1 MTTAII
7 VGAGHRALIYA
18 SLADLIPEEFK
29 IVGVA
34 DLDPLRCRKVMEKYG
49 FSEDMCFSSSEELMK
64 RGKLAD
70 VIINGTMDS
79 DHVPTTIPMLE
90 NGYDVLLEKPFAV
103 SKEEVELLADAV
115 RRTGRKVMI
124 CHVLRYAPFYVKIK
138 ELINS
143 GTVGEVINIQ
153 TAEHVSYHHIANCFI
168 RGKWRRK
175 DLGGSGMLLQKC
187 CHDLDLICWLMSGN
201 APTRVSSFG
210 SRSFF
215 NREHAPAN
223 SGEYCLNDCPL
234 EHTCDYSCRNIN
246 LKHIQRWSAYVWREM
261 EHIENPTMEDYEKE
275 LLRRD
280 NPYGRCV
287 WKLDNDVV
295 DRQSVIIEF
304 SSGAT
309 ATHDMI
315 GGTARPCRKIHVI
328 GTKGEIEGVMDDNCI
343 TVRHIDIPTG
353 YTEEHIDLNNEGDTT
368 GAFGGHGGGD
378 MRLARDFFDL
388 VNGKAPS
395 ISCTMLEDSL
405 NGHRL
410 TFNAEIARETGKV
423 VTC

>member
-1 MTTAII
+1 MITAII
-7 VGAGHRALIYA
+7 VGAGHRAMTYA
-18 SLADLIPEEFK
+18 ALADIIPDQFK

-34 DLDPLRCRKVMEKYG
+34 DLDPLRCRKVKEQYG
-49 FSEDMCFSSSEELMK
+49 LSDKMCFSSNEELMK
-64 RGKLAD
+64 QEKLAD
-70 VIINGTMDS
+70 VIINGTMDA

-90 NGYDVLLEKPFAV
+90 KGYDVLLEKPFAINRQ
-103 SKEEVELLADAV
+103 EVELLADAV
-115 RRTGRKVMI
+115 KRTGRKVMI
-124 CHVLRYAPFYVKIK
+124 CHVLRYAPFYVNIK

-143 GTVGEVINIQ
+143 GTIGEIINIQ
-153 TAEHVSYHHIANCFI
+153 TAEHVSYHHVANCFV

-175 DLGGSGMLLQKC
+175 DLSGTGMLLQKC
-187 CHDLDLICWLMSGN
+187 CHDIDLICWFMSGN
-201 APTRVSSFG
+201 APKRVSSFG

-215 NREHAPAN
+215 NREHAPEN

-234 EHTCDYSCRNIN
+234 EHTCDYSCRKLN
-246 LKHIQRWSAYVWREM
+246 LEHIERWGAYVWREM
-261 EHIENPTMEDYEKE
+261 EHVENPTAEDYEKE

-304 SSGAT
+304 ASGAT

-315 GGTARPCRKIHVI
+315 SGVARPCRKIHII
-328 GTKGEIEGVMDDNCI
+328 GTKGEIEGSMEDNFMTI
-343 TVRHIDIPTG
+343 RTIDTLIG
-353 YTEEHIDLNNEGDTT
+353 YREERIDLNDEGDTT

-378 MRLARDFFDL
+378 MRLAKDFYDL
-388 VNGKAPS
+388 VSGKEPS
-395 ISCTMLEDSL
+395 VSCTLLEDSL

-410 TFNAEIARETGKV
+410 TFDAETARETGKV
-423 VTC
+423 VSC